1 MTNTSES
8 HLQAVISYWP
18 VLILAGFGS
27 VFIPL
32 APLLGYRW
40 SVELSLAIVLL
51 AATAQSLTQRSL
63 LTDSTSRSELLW
75 IFLPLSLFVVWSFL
89 SILWSASWRAALH
102 YSLLWACYLI
112 FYFFVRDAAR
122 DDERKGVTLKI
133 LGTVLFA
140 VSLASIIE
148 YVAGSPAATKLFNE
162 RFYSYAEVV
171 VTLLPMLVAYSIE
184 AERKWSRLALAVA
197 LVSWAVVLAT
207 TSRAM
212 LIGGL
217 VGLATFLMLSRVVIR
232 QFENP
237 KRWLAAFISLVVLGM
252 LFFVPFRSQD
262 RATVLQR
269 MSGADEF
276 SVKSANSR
284 LLMWGLAVEG
294 FRSRPL
300 TGIGGDNYFTDY
312 RQLRESLSVRDPN
325 NNLLEI
331 TENLIPERAHNEYL
345 QILAELGIIGA
356 ALFGWLLL
364 GVAYMFWLAYQRKAS
379 LLTIGALS
387 GMVAFLVASG
397 ASSYSFRLPANGISF
412 FFLLAVASRELFGSG
427 EGGKTSRLYK
437 LVPVIGVIVSVAM
450 IAFSVVRA
458 NSIRHMT
465 NALNA
470 KDESVRTAA
479 IDNAIAIDPS
489 EPMFRFYYGQW
500 LEQAGKHDAAI
511 AQMRIAIDNGLA
523 DSTSFYR
530 LAAAQ
535 IGARRPGDAQA
546 TFAEALRVYPRSTF
560 LRTAYAA
567 FLKRNGD
574 IAGADAEYGRALAI
588 NEKQARSW
596 QLAHDEGLE
605 RLVQTARLD
614 DRYVSPFDLQP
625 GSAPLVVANF
635 QRRGLPE

>member
-1 MTNTSES
+1 MSNTSES
-8 HLQAVISYWP
+8 HLPPVISYWP
-18 VLILAGFGS
+18 GLLLAGFGS

-32 APLLGYRW
+32 APVLGYRW
-40 SVELSLAIVLL
+40 SVELSLAVVLV

-63 LTDSTSRSELLW
+63 LTDSTPRSELLW

-102 YSLLWACYLI
+102 YSLLWGCYLI

-237 KRWLAAFISLVVLGM
+237 KRWLAAFISLVALGM

-284 LLMWGLAVEG
+284 LLMWSLAVEG

-300 TGIGGDNYFTDY
+300 TGIGGDNYFADY

-345 QILAELGIIGA
+345 QILAELGVVGA
-356 ALFGWLLL
+356 GLFGWLLL
-364 GVAYMFWLAYQRKAS
+364 GIAYLFWLAYRKKAS

-387 GMVAFLVASG
+387 GMIAFLVASG

-412 FFLLAVASRELFGSG
+412 FFLLAVASRELFGTDEG
-427 EGGKTSRLYK
+427 EKSYRLHK
-437 LVPVIGVIVSVAM
+437 LVPAIGVTVSIAM
-450 IAFSVVRA
+450 IAFCVVRA
-458 NSIRHMT
+458 NSIWHMT
-465 NALNA
+465 KALNA

-479 IDNAIAIDPS
+479 IERAIAIDPS

-500 LEQAGKHDAAI
+500 FEQAGDHDAAI

-530 LAAAQ
+530 LASAQ
-535 IGARRPGDAQA
+535 IGAGRSDDAKA
-546 TFAEALRVYPRSTF
+546 AFAESLRVYPRSTF

-574 IAGADAEYGRALAI
+574 IAGADAEYGQALAI

-605 RLVQTARLD
+605 RLVQTARTD
-614 DRYVSPFDLQP
+614 DRYVSPFYLQP
-625 GSAPLVVANF
+625 ESAPLVVANF
-635 QRRGLPE
+635 QRRDLPE